1 MRSQTSIQQHFVVF
15 EYIFYRNI
23 KRTFYK
29 INTHFQNHESHRVH
43 VLEIMS
49 WSAKNIIPGDTGI
62 VATVVKEARDIRE
75 QEGNGPI
82 TVMSL

>member
-1 MRSQTSIQQHFVVF
+1 M
-15 EYIFYRNI
+15 
-23 KRTFYK
+23 
-29 INTHFQNHESHRVH
+29 H

-62 VATVVKEARDIRE
+62 VATVVKEARDIRA